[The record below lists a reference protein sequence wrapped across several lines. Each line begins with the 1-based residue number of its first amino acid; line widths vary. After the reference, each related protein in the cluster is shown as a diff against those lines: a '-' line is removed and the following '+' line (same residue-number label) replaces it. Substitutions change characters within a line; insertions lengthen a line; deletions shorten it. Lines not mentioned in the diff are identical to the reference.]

1 MTTIDAELVVCPSFG
16 WQGGP
21 EFNTLIK
28 QLRNGHERRR
38 ALWQEAKHHY
48 MLPFQNITNTEYLVQ
63 LKSAFLAARGSAES
77 FLVKDNSDYLA
88 NAEIFGAG
96 DGVAVAFD
104 LYIVR
109 LFGSANYARRIL
121 YPVNPVF
128 YVDGIPA
135 AATFFDGRVVFDDP
149 PADDAVLSWSGEFRV
164 AVRFATD
171 AFPMTIDNRSGAEMI
186 MNGSVELREVWE

>member
-1 MTTIDAELVVCPSFG
+1 MTTIDAELLVCPSYG

-21 EFNTLIK
+21 EFNTLVK

-38 ALWQEAKHHY
+38 ALWQEAKHQY
-48 MLPFQNITNTEYLVQ
+48 ILPFQNISNSAYLND
-63 LKSAFLAARGSAES
+63 LKSAYLAARGMAES
-77 FLVKDNSDYLA
+77 FLIKDNSDYLA
-88 NAEIFGAG
+88 ADEIFGVG
-96 DGVAVAFD
+96 TGLETEFD

-128 YVDGIPA
+128 YVGGVA
-135 AATFFDGRVVFDDP
+135 ASASFINGKVVFDYP
-149 PADDAVLSWSGEFRV
+149 PAEDSVLSWSGEFRV
-164 AVRFATD
+164 AVRFASD
-171 AFPMTIDNRSGAEMI
+171 SFPMTIDNRSDDQFI